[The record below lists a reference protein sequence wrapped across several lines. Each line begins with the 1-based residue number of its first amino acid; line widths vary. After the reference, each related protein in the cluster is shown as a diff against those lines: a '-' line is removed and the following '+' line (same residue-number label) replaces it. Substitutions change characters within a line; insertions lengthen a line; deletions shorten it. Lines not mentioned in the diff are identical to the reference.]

1 MRSSKESL
9 EPVTRSI
16 LRMLRISVC
25 YAPMSR
31 KSLLLLAVLMASA
44 HGQSVTHRWKFN
56 DTGATAHGT
65 VIPDAISGAPGM
77 IVGTGAIRS
86 GTALTLP
93 GNTNGNVASSAIAAY
108 FDLPNG
114 IISSKS
120 SLTIE
125 IWATTV
131 SVRTWQ
137 RLFDFGNMNVAGNGA
152 SGEITS
158 SSGAP
163 GGGTSSSDNL
173 MLVANRGSDINT
185 QQLTARINGAGEI
198 KNETGLTA
206 STGTQYH
213 YVVTFQP
220 GIGANPSTGGRLTWY
235 RNGNQEGFLDTN
247 FRLNQIE
254 DVNNWLGRSQYTN
267 DSNAN
272 ISYNEV
278 RIYDHALS
286 ASQISA
292 NSTAGPNANFPA
304 PTTQADTVTLR
315 HGSKARVKVLAN
327 DTGEI
332 ARASLTIEQQPT
344 HGTATAMP
352 DGTILY
358 TSGNDGATSDSLVYR
373 VSNTTGQSSTATLTI
388 TLSDDL
394 KIPNPGISVPANPPA
409 TSYALNNAFGN
420 LTFARPVAISSP
432 PGDTQRVFICEKAGV
447 IRLVPDVTAAA
458 PTSTTFL
465 DLATLVNGR
474 TGEVFFPD
482 PGGESGLL
490 SVAFHPQYATN
501 RYFYV
506 FYSVTKGTSN
516 YQRVSRF
523 ATKANDP
530 NSADTSEE
538 VILIDQIDHAPNHN
552 GGDMH
557 FGPDGYLY
565 ISVGDE
571 GGSSDNLSNS
581 QRIERDLFAGIL
593 RIDVDKK
600 AGNIEPTI
608 HDAIPRKEGLARFSI
623 PIDNPF
629 VHTSLGG
636 TWTGTYNGAN
646 VPLASVRREFWAT
659 GLRNPWRMGFD
670 PATGAL
676 WCADVGQDSYEE
688 VNIITRGGNYGWV
701 YREGNHQGP
710 QGGAPVNFDAL
721 YHTKPIHEYG
731 RSLGS
736 SITGG
741 RVYRGTRIGSLVG
754 KYIFADYNSGNI
766 WALTQDGTNVERI
779 AGEGGI
785 AAFGYDPSNQDI
797 LLADDNSSIIRRL
810 TAATSDSSY
819 PSTLSATGLFAD
831 LADLSPS
838 PGVTPYTVNLP
849 FWSDHAVKSRW
860 VTVPNGTSQF
870 TWSKDGLWTL
880 PDGTIWVKHFDME
893 LQRGNP
899 ATKKRIETRLIVKN
913 ATGAY
918 GVSYRWN
925 EAGTEAF
932 LAADAG
938 ENFDIAVTENG
949 NPVTQTW
956 RIPSRAE
963 CMICHTPQAGHALSF
978 NTRQLNLAND
988 ILGHTGNQ
996 LTTLRQQGYL
1006 ANEPGSPN
1014 LLPRHLRPDEEDYS
1028 VEARVRSYLAVN
1040 CSYCHKTGGTA
1051 PASWDGSPEL
1061 LLAQTSV
1068 INGTANNN
1076 GGDAA
1081 NKLVVPGD
1089 TAHSIILNRVAVT
1102 NGFTR
1107 MPPIGSNVIDTA
1119 NVALLTDWI
1128 NGELDDLTTYDE
1140 WRISNFEPDNDPA
1153 GAPGMDPD
1161 GDGVTNQDEYLA
1173 GTSPLDGSSALRPL
1187 MTSADEAL
1195 TLSFSLPA
1203 NRSFKIHASQNLQQW
1218 TPWDIPGNQGLPVKG
1233 GPIQFTVPQTDPM
1246 KFFRI
1251 EVSGN

>member
-1 MRSSKESL
+1 
-9 EPVTRSI
+9 
-16 LRMLRISVC
+16 
-25 YAPMSR
+25 MSR
-31 KSLLLLAVLMASA
+31 KSLFLLASLMVSAA

-56 DTGATAHGT
+56 ETGATSHGT
-65 VIPDAISGAPGM
+65 VIPDAIAGAPGT
-77 IVGTGAIRS
+77 IVGIGAVRGGS
-86 GTALTLP
+86 ALTLP
-93 GNTNGNVASSAIAAY
+93 GTTNGTLAADSISAY

-125 IWATTV
+125 IWATIHAA
-131 SVRTWQ
+131 RTWQ
-137 RLFDFGNMNVAGNGA
+137 RLFDFGNMNIAGNGA
-152 SGEITS
+152 FGELTPT
-158 SSGAP
+158 SGAP
-163 GGGTSSSDNL
+163 GGATNSSDNL
-173 MLVANRGSDINT
+173 MLVANRENTLST
-185 QQLTARINGAGEI
+185 QQLTARLNGAGEI
-198 KNETGLTA
+198 NNQTNLTT

-220 GIGANPSTGGRLTWY
+220 GIGANAATGGRLTWY
-235 RNGNQEGFLDTN
+235 RNGAQAGFIDTN
-247 FRLNQIE
+247 FRLNQID

-272 ISYNEV
+272 ISYNDV
-278 RIYDHALS
+278 RIYEYALS
-286 ASQISA
+286 PSQISA
-292 NSTAGPNANFPA
+292 NATAGPDANFPA
-304 PTTQADTVTLR
+304 PATQPDAVTLR
-315 HGSKARVKVLAN
+315 HGAKARVKVLAN

-332 ARASLTIEQQPT
+332 FRGSLTIEQQPV
-344 HGTATAMP
+344 HGTAVAMP

-358 TSGNDGATSDSLVYR
+358 TGGNDGAASDSLVYR
-373 VSNTTGQSSTATLTI
+373 ISNTTGQSATATVTIALT
-388 TLSDDL
+388 DDL
-394 KIPNPGISVPANPPA
+394 KIPNPGINVPASPPA
-409 TSYALNNAFGN
+409 ASYSLNNAFGN

-447 IRLVPDVTAAA
+447 IRLVPDVTAAT

-474 TGEVFFPD
+474 TGEDFLPD
-482 PGGESGLL
+482 PNGESGLL

-501 RYFYV
+501 RCFYV

-523 ATKANDP
+523 KTKASDP

-538 VILIDQIDHAPNHN
+538 VILIDQIDHATNHN

-571 GGSSDNLSNS
+571 GGSSDNMSNS

-600 AGNIEPTI
+600 AGNIEPTT
-608 HDAIPRKEGLARFSI
+608 HGAIPRDGALARFSI

-636 TWTGTYNGAN
+636 TWNGTYNGAN

-676 WCADVGQDSYEE
+676 WCADVGQESYEE

-710 QGGAPVNFDAL
+710 QGGAPANFDTL

-766 WALTQDGTNVERI
+766 WALTLDGSSVERI

-797 LLADDNSSIIRRL
+797 LLADDNSGIIRRL

-819 PSTLSATGLFAD
+819 PPTLSATGLFAD

-860 VTVPNGTSQF
+860 VAVPDGVSQF
-870 TWSKDGLWTL
+870 AWSKDGLWTL
-880 PDGTIWVKHFDME
+880 PAGTIWVKHFDME
-893 LQRGNP
+893 MERGN
-899 ATKKRIETRLIVKN
+899 AASKKRIETRLIVKN

-938 ENFDIAVTENG
+938 ENFELAVTEDG
-949 NPVTQTW
+949 SPAPQTW

-988 ILGHTGNQ
+988 ILGFTGNQ

-1006 ANEPGSPN
+1006 SNEPGSPN
-1014 LLPRHLRPDEEDYS
+1014 LLPRHLRADEEDFS

-1040 CSYCHKTGGTA
+1040 CSYCHKAGGTA
-1051 PASWDGSPEL
+1051 PASWDGRPEL
-1061 LLAQTSV
+1061 LLAQTSMV
-1068 INGTANNN
+1068 NGTASNN

-1107 MPPIGSNVIDTA
+1107 MPPIGSNVIDST
-1119 NVALLTDWI
+1119 NVALITEWI
-1128 NGELDDLTTYDE
+1128 NGELDELPTYDE

-1153 GAPGMDPD
+1153 GAPSEDPD
-1161 GDGVTNQDEYLA
+1161 GDGMTNQDEYLA
-1173 GTSPLDGSSALRPL
+1173 GTNPLSGASALRP
-1187 MTSADEAL
+1187 SVISSSEGF
-1195 TLSFSLPA
+1195 TLGFSLPA
-1203 NRSFKIHASQNLQQW
+1203 NRSFKIHVSQDLQQW

-1233 GPIQFTVPQTDPM
+1233 GPIEFVIPPADPM
-1246 KFFRI
+1246 RFFRV